1 MMNGYIINL
10 IDEIHVLKNIEMKIY
25 RDFIKFKSLYSDR
38 EYDFNKSEI
47 IQVRIYS
54 DRKKLE
60 EGKNE

>member
-1 MMNGYIINL
+1 MNGYIINL